1 MAALTGGK
9 ASRVKGQGITVGE
22 LGVLPLVINRKSAD
36 ELVIVQ
42 RTRQV
47 GLMTGGTEFR
57 RLIERL
63 HDGLRVTLRM
73 LQDIAEWNFAGNA
86 VAFLV
91 YHDCGHTHHIATI
104 PGGRL
109 QSLDRMAGGAG

>member
-1 MAALTGGK
+1 MRREQSCLRAVVGQSGRYARHVAALTGGK
-9 ASRVKGQGITVGE
+9 ASRVKGQRITVGE

-47 GLMTGGTEFR
+47 GLMTGGTELR
-57 RLIERL
+57 PLIERL
-63 HDGLRVTLRM
+63 HDGLRVTFRM
-73 LQDIAEWNFAGNA
+73 LQDVAEWNLAGNA

-91 YHDCGHTHHIATI
+91 HHDCG
-104 PGGRL
+104 
-109 QSLDRMAGGAG
+109 